1 MFILPALFLFLFLS
15 RVSAQE
21 RIQLSFPSFT
31 RADTTRVRALIR
43 QGINLLPRNTDSAIY
58 AFSEALSLS
67 RTTGYDDGIGYALA
81 FMGAAVMDKGE
92 YERGMS
98 LYREAIPYCRKA
110 KYIRNALPS
119 LYINMGGS
127 YFQSGDY
134 ARANEYYYAALKYLQ
149 QYLPHNDNIATVYN
163 NLATVQ
169 LEMGQYRQALIYAAQ
184 AEQIARKKNVQILV
198 GSALVNKGTA
208 YNKLN
213 LSDSAMYCYKEAL
226 NLGRREGFV
235 DMQQAALTCIGDQL
249 LLDGKNRE
257 AIRYYEESMGLSGA
271 TSPLHAF
278 IMPGYSMGLAL
289 YRLKDYK
296 KAEQVLLSALDKAA
310 KTNLSNDKKEAHATL
325 AAVYE
330 AMGRYKE
337 ALVQQRLYEQLKDSQ
352 TNTEKLR
359 AINEVEAKYQTA
371 QKDKE
376 IVSKGLQIAQQERR
390 LERKNVLMIAVTGGA
405 SLLAL
410 VALGIG
416 YSRRKIGMKDRKI
429 EQLKAMM
436 AGEEKERAR
445 ISRELHD
452 GIGGMLTGIKM
463 NLKTFQKIHEETP
476 AGEGLNDIMDMLQDM
491 GEEIHKTA
499 HNLMP
504 DILLKHNLREAL
516 LLYCEQLDTGGKL
529 EIDLQFHGAIDELD
543 KSLELP
549 LYRIIQELL
558 QNIIKHA
565 NATLVAIQ
573 LRRDDDIVRI
583 SVEDNGTGFSQSGSK
598 PGLGLLNIE
607 TRIQA
612 LNGYFSIEP
621 AQQMGTT
628 AFIEL
633 DINNMN

>member
-1 MFILPALFLFLFLS
+1 MLVVLCLCLLFFRLP
-15 RVSAQE
+15 AQE
-21 RIQLSFPSFT
+21 RLQLSFPSFT
-31 RADTTRVRALIR
+31 QADTTRVRALIR
-43 QGINLLPRNTDSAIY
+43 QGITQLTRNTDSAIH
-58 AFSEALSLS
+58 AFSEALTLS
-67 RTTGYDDGIGYALA
+67 RVTGYEDGIGYALA

-98 LYREAIPYCRKA
+98 LYREAVPYCLRA

-127 YFQSGDY
+127 YFQSGEY

-149 QYLPHNDNIATVYN
+149 QYLPQNDNIATVYN

-169 LEMGQYRQALIYAAQ
+169 LEMGQYRQALLYAGQ
-184 AEQIARKKNVQILV
+184 AEQLARQKKVQILV
-198 GSALVNKGTA
+198 GSAWVNKGTA

-213 LSDSAMYCYKEAL
+213 LRDSALYCYTEAL
-226 NLGRREGFV
+226 ELGRKEGFV

-257 AIRYYEESMGLSGA
+257 AIRYYQESMKLSGS

-289 YRLKDYK
+289 YRLKDYR
-296 KAEQVLLSALDKAA
+296 KAEQILLMALDKAT
-310 KTNLSNDKKEAHATL
+310 KTNLNNDKKEAHATL

-337 ALVQQRLYEQLKDSQ
+337 ALEQQRLYEQLKDSQ

-359 AINEVEAKYQTA
+359 AINEIEVKYQTVH
-371 QKDKE
+371 KDKD
-376 IVSKGLQIAQQERR
+376 IIRKGLQIAQQERR
-390 LERKNVLMIAVTGGA
+390 LERKNVLIGVVIGGA
-405 SLLAL
+405 SLLVL
-410 VALGIG
+410 VVLGIW

-463 NLKTFQKIHEETP
+463 NLKTFQKKHEEKP
-476 AGEGLNDIMDMLQDM
+476 VSEGLNDIMDMLQDM
-491 GEEIHKTA
+491 GQEIHKTA

-504 DILLKHNLREAL
+504 DILLKHNLKEAL

-529 EIDLQFHGAIDELD
+529 EIDLQFHGAVDELD

-573 LRRDDDIVRI
+573 LRRDEDIIRI
-583 SVEDNGTGFSQSGSK
+583 SVEDNGTGFSQQDSK

-612 LNGYFSIEP
+612 LNGYFAIEP